1 MARDTKQETRDRV
14 LEAAERLF
22 LVRGYTRVT
31 IEDIASKAGY
41 TRGAVY
47 SSFAG
52 KDEIFVAL
60 IDLRFDRQI
69 DSAWSSLSASLTSEA
84 RLATLGRWMAAE
96 FERARDWSTAEI
108 EFAAHA
114 ATKPALRARLAD
126 MQRDGRRDLAAFL
139 SEQCAAAGVTP
150 PFDPEMLALVISS
163 LARGLMV
170 EWMVDLTTDVAGAF
184 TATFNALLS
193 PVGAPCPVPD
203 APLTH

>member
-1 MARDTKQETRDRV
+1 MARETRQETRDRV

-31 IEDIASKAGY
+31 IEDIAAKAGY

-60 IDLRFDRQI
+60 IDARFERQI
-69 DSAWSSLSASLTSEA
+69 DNAWETLSTPLASGD
-84 RLATLGRWMAAE
+84 RLAVLGRWMASE

-126 MQRDGRRDLAAFL
+126 MQREGRRDLAAFL
-139 SEQCAAAGVTP
+139 SQQCAEAGVTP
-150 PFDPEMLALVISS
+150 PFDAEMLALVITS

-184 TATFNALLS
+184 AATFNALLS
-193 PVGAPCPVPD
+193 PTRAPASDPR
-203 APLTH
+203 

>member
-1 MARDTKQETRDRV
+1 MARDTKQETRERV
-14 LEAAERLF
+14 LDAAERLF

-60 IDLRFDRQI
+60 IDARFDRQI
-69 DSAWSSLSASLTSEA
+69 DSAWESLSTALASED
-84 RLATLGRWMAAE
+84 RLAALGRWMASQ
-96 FERARDWSTAEI
+96 FESAREWSTAEI

-126 MQRDGRRDLAAFL
+126 MQRAGRRDLAGFL
-139 SEQCAAAGVTP
+139 SEQCAAAGVEP
-150 PFDPEMLALVISS
+150 PFDPEMLALVITS

-184 TATFNALLS
+184 TATFNALLT
-193 PVGAPCPVPD
+193 PVDVPAAVPGAR
-203 APLTH
+203 